1 MRRERGLTLISLI
14 VVGGL
19 IVAAALVGMKV
30 APSVIEYFT
39 ILKNVKALASS
50 GELNGAS
57 VAEVRRAFDRRAQ
70 IDDIRSITPRDLEVT
85 KVNGQVVIDFNYEK
99 RVPLFGPVSLLIDYE
114 GSSGSR

>member
-1 MRRERGLTLISLI
+1 MRRQRGLTLISLI
-14 VVGGL
+14 FVGGL
-19 IVAAALVGMKV
+19 IVAAVLLGMKV

-50 GELNGAS
+50 GELDNAS
-57 VAEVRRAFDRRAQ
+57 VADVRRAFDKRAQ
-70 IDDIRSITPRDLEVT
+70 IDDIRSITPHDLEVK
-85 KVNGQVVIDFNYEK
+85 KVNGQLVIGFYYEK